1 MKALRG
7 SLGSRTG
14 AAFAAGCDIALHCNG
29 QMAEMQEVVA
39 AAPELAGKA
48 QKRASAALGRLG
60 TTGKGLN
67 VAEARAL
74 FSAMIAA

>member
-1 MKALRG
+1 
-7 SLGSRTG
+7 
-14 AAFAAGCDIALHCNG
+14 
-29 QMAEMQEVVA
+29 MAEMREVVA
-39 AAPELAGKA
+39 ASPELAGKA
-48 QKRASAALGRLG
+48 EKRASAALGRLG